1 MNMIWPYTNSWRQW
15 KKKIACTNTRVKI
28 FMLNKPTII
37 YMYIIA
43 GWQNHCPR
51 ILSDVIASK
60 HYLNNFIECMVSVR
74 KEKQWMVYFNPTFD
88 NDEQVRSPSRTS
100 KQIGAEILQPCY
112 ISQLWIPLVYTTLH
126 FLQRKTCVQ
135 HKSNY
140 PFFIQHQDYATFFP
154 LEMKYFQFFSSC
166 HSILIRTSVSWN
178 KFQQNP
184 V

>member
-1 MNMIWPYTNSWRQW
+1 VHGFGQKRKKMDGLLQPNFRQW
-15 KKKIACTNTRVKI
+15 WIMK
-28 FMLNKPTII
+28 
-37 YMYIIA
+37 
-43 GWQNHCPR
+43 
-51 ILSDVIASK
+51 
-60 HYLNNFIECMVSVR
+60 
-74 KEKQWMVYFNPTFD
+74 
-88 NDEQVRSPSRTS
+88 VRSPSRTS

-184 V
+184 VFFYINLVLIILKTAKQSQK